1 MPGVFVAGDVRHGST
16 KRVAAAVGE
25 GATAVAQIELD
36 FDLVFPAS
44 YELHPI
50 NRGAAGMRRSYEF
63 GDVPVPGSPALLVV
77 PRDAPEG
84 VAVFHRAAEIAQP
97 DAVGRK
103 AVAWPD
109 GERFCVDAEC
119 RLVWRSDRLV
129 DDELE
134 FVATDG
140 DTIHARGFDRGAMR
154 EFAIDAGTG
163 ERLTTA

>member
-1 MPGVFVAGDVRHGST
+1 VGGGV
-16 KRVAAAVGE
+16 
-25 GATAVAQIELD
+25 
-36 FDLVFPAS
+36 P
-44 YELHPI
+44 
-50 NRGAAGMRRSYEF
+50 
-63 GDVPVPGSPALLVV
+63 
-77 PRDAPEG
+77 
-84 VAVFHRAAEIAQP
+84 RAAEIAQP

-119 RLVWRSDRLV
+119 RVAWRSDRLV